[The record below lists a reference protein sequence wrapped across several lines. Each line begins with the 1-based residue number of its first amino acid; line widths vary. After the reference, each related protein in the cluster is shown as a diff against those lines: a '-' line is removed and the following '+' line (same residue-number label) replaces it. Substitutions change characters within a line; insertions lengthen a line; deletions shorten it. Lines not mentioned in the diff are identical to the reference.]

1 MKYDLI
7 VFSTETLDSHPA
19 VGLSFFDKLYI
30 FNIPDQTQRVF
41 FETKLRF
48 VKLTHAF
55 LTTLKAR
62 SIGGFHGLTITAYD
76 SKNTTLSYSG
86 LPGFKDI
93 LESYS
98 RLHTNENLRPEY
110 IENFSDNNISVQ
122 NIYLSE
128 SVAYDVKLP
137 DIPGKFL
144 AEKAKELGLKPGPI
158 FKDLSSGKTVTNDN
172 GVEITPNMVLGPP
185 TPGDKL
191 FIVDCQ
197 NFEDIS
203 MLPENTAEYDFVVH
217 FTKIDLLLTPEY
229 LSHFDP
235 GSQKCLCFP
244 PSGRITFQSVANL
257 YAASSAFAR
266 SLFKPIV
273 GYEDKI
279 EYVSDINDIK
289 EIDNETVYV
298 PNGYTIAVPA
308 MEYAFAPVEKKR
320 FVYPGDQ
327 NTNEPKN
334 KKGQKKKTN
343 QLQDLVSNQNQNL
356 NLISDESA
364 TLPEFDSFAVTF
376 LGTGAMYPSKYR
388 DVTGILLHTVSGF
401 IVIDPGE
408 GFAGQLRRRY
418 GKKNFEIIM
427 RKLIFIWISHLH
439 GDHHFGLYQLLQER
453 AEIENI
459 SSVPLLCHSI
469 IKNHMEVLQ
478 SSSGSLKFKFFAQMS
493 GKEER
498 KSLKRAL
505 ANASTMTCDMKEHQ
519 KDESKSED
527 NDDIQ
532 NNMKPFTVGNVSIYS
547 IPVCHCV
554 DSLGCLVILD
564 GGWRIAFSGDR
575 TDTDNFTELAGS
587 CDLLIHEASFTDDLI
602 ITAREKRHSTIGQ
615 ALETGKAMNAKYIIL
630 THFSQRY
637 PKLPVFSNEAFENVA
652 FAFDYLSTTY
662 ENMTDL
668 CRVCPQIFQ
677 MIQDLEAK
685 EEAEKSSS

>member
-1 MKYDLI
+1 MKFDLL

-48 VKLTHAF
+48 VKINHVF

-76 SKNTTLSYSG
+76 SKNTTLTYSG

-98 RLHTNENLRPEY
+98 HLHTNEKLRPQYVED
-110 IENFSDNNISVQ
+110 FSDNNITVK

-137 DIPGKFL
+137 DVPGKFL
-144 AEKAKELGLKPGPI
+144 ADKAKALGLSPGPI
-158 FKDLSSGKTVTNDN
+158 YKDLANGKTVKNSE
-172 GVEITPNMVLGPP
+172 GVEITPDMVLGPA
-185 TPGDKL
+185 TPSDRL
-191 FIVDCQ
+191 LVVDCQ
-197 NFEDIS
+197 SFEDIAK
-203 MLPENTAEYDFVVH
+203 LPDNLAEYNFILH

-244 PSGRITFQSVANL
+244 PSGKITFQSVANL
-257 YAASSAFAR
+257 YTASSSFAK
-266 SLFKPIV
+266 SLLTPIV
-273 GYEDKI
+273 SYEDKI
-279 EYVSDINDIK
+279 EYISSLDDIDKDKKDI
-289 EIDNETVYV
+289 TYV
-298 PNGYTIAVPA
+298 PKDYVIAVPA
-308 MEYAFAPVEKKR
+308 MEYAFAPPDKKR
-320 FVYPGDQ
+320 FVYPQEHYQ
-327 NTNEPKN
+327 NEQGKQPPK
-334 KKGQKKKTN
+334 KKKTS
-343 QLQDLVSNQNQNL
+343 QLENLVISQNETQYTC
-356 NLISDESA
+356 SEQSA
-364 TLPEFDSFAVTF
+364 VLPKFDSFAVTF

-388 DVTGILLHTVSGF
+388 DVTGILLHTDSGF
-401 IVIDPGE
+401 IAIDPGE

-418 GKKNFEIIM
+418 GRKNFETIM
-427 RKLIFIWISHLH
+427 KNLIFVWVSHLH

-453 AEIENI
+453 AEIDNI
-459 SSVPLLCHSI
+459 TSVPLLCHSI

-478 SSSGSLKFKFFAQMS
+478 SAAGPLKFTFYPQMS
-493 GKEER
+493 GKYEA
-498 KSLKRAL
+498 KSLKRL
-505 ANASTMTCDMKEHQ
+505 NASTMTCDTKQHQTSEENNENSTADKEQ
-519 KDESKSED
+519 CLL
-527 NDDIQ
+527 
-532 NNMKPFTVGNVSIYS
+532 KPFTRGNVSILS

-554 DSLGCLVILD
+554 DSLGCLVTLD

-575 TDTDNFTELAGS
+575 TNTDKFTEIAGS

-602 ITAREKRHSTIGQ
+602 STAREKRHSTIGQ
-615 ALETGKAMNAKYIIL
+615 ALETGKEMNAKYIIL

-637 PKLPVFSNEAFENVA
+637 PKLPVFSNDIFENVA

-662 ENMTDL
+662 ENMHAL
-668 CRVCPQIFQ
+668 CSVCPQIFQ

-685 EEAEKSSS
+685 EEAEKTV